1 MFIITQWLT
10 LLPMTDFYPH
20 LPSHLVLY
28 CTSYSYFICSF
39 LPSVPY
45 VFYTF
50 PVLRTII
57 AVYVWLLMFT
67 SSAFIKHL
75 YVVTLLPSFITLCEP
90 LFCVCIVCYVYGCVS
105 CIMYWYQSPC
115 HRQLSTLDAMYLQW
129 IFTNSLLVLP
139 WPHSQLL
146 ATLVTSSM
154 EYRFA
159 HWKWSNSGGGQDWK
173 WS

>member
-28 CTSYSYFICSF
+28 CTSYSHFICSF

-57 AVYVWLLMFT
+57 AVCVIAYVT
-67 SSAFIKHL
+67 SSCTQTPLHATLEGVWEWDWHAWHDKLSCRSQINNLPPVDVYQFI
-75 YVVTLLPSFITLCEP
+75 
-90 LFCVCIVCYVYGCVS
+90 
-105 CIMYWYQSPC
+105 
-115 HRQLSTLDAMYLQW
+115 
-129 IFTNSLLVLP
+129 IFFL
-139 WPHSQLL
+139 
-146 ATLVTSSM
+146 LVTSFVANIHPMHMTLHSTNPVEVKCWIRM
-154 EYRFA
+154 NDIWTYPLQE
-159 HWKWSNSGGGQDWK
+159 NSQ
-173 WS
+173 